1 MPNTLS
7 PRLLF
12 ENDSHLTYSCGIHF
26 KEKPM
31 PRPPYPSEEHDL
43 PSVEA
48 VLAGTLALMTGYSQA
63 LQAELHPEHRLL
75 MGAKIGNNLGLLAE
89 HPMLSVNFKRIV
101 LGLQH
106 RWMLMSACTA
116 EAAPTRVCVVAA
128 DGPPQWH

>member
-1 MPNTLS
+1 
-7 PRLLF
+7 
-12 ENDSHLTYSCGIHF
+12 
-26 KEKPM
+26 M
-31 PRPPYPSEEHDL
+31 PRPPTLYPHEEHEL

-89 HPMLSVNFKRIV
+89 HPTLSDNFKRIL

-116 EAAPTRVCVVAA
+116 EAAPARACGLAA
-128 DGPPQWH
+128 DGPAQWH